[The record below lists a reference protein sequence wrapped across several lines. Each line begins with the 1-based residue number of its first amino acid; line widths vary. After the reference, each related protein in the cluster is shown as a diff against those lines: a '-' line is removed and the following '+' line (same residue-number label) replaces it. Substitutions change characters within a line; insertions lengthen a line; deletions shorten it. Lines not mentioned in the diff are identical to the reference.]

1 LSSDKDIRDVYEDE
15 IMRKSLLVYQ
25 RRGLMPFISDGD
37 VSVHRLWEGIIN
49 EEDLELLKAIE
60 IAKQQLKEKKFLTR
74 EEVFSN
80 EE

>member
-1 LSSDKDIRDVYEDE
+1 MSSDKDIRDVYEDE

-60 IAKQQLKEKKFLTR
+60 VAKQQLKEKKFLTR

>member
-1 LSSDKDIRDVYEDE
+1 MIIETQWESVLSSDKDIRDVYEDE

-49 EEDLELLKAIE
+49 EEDLEFLGLLD
-60 IAKQQLKEKKFLTR
+60 R
-74 EEVFSN
+74 G
-80 EE
+80 